1 MGEGRLSVL
10 QARVFISCGQSKN
23 SDEVSIASQ
32 IEETLCSLGF
42 NPYVAVQEQTLR
54 GLKENIFEQLSKSE
68 YFIFVDFKREPISD
82 GVHRGSLFCHQELA
96 IASYLNIP
104 VLAFQESGVKS
115 DDGIVRF
122 IQMNAVQ
129 FTDRHLLPGL
139 IAEEVTKRKETWDPC
154 WRNELVIER
163 DPEQVSRTLLQDT
176 GQWCRFYHV
185 GVRNRHRSKTA
196 RDCYAYLER
205 ATRLGQG
212 AEIPIKQV
220 EFRWAGYSQPNA
232 HVFPGRVRAFDAF
245 FIPEDSPLQ
254 LQFNVFATGTDFIPR
269 IGGEGCYELEYSVVS
284 ENFPEARAA
293 LHLNLGPTLD
303 ATTLALKTV

>member
-154 WRNELVIER
+154 WRNSSSSSATQNRSHELSYKIR
-163 DPEQVSRTLLQDT
+163 GD
-176 GQWCRFYHV
+176 
-185 GVRNRHRSKTA
+185 
-196 RDCYAYLER
+196 
-205 ATRLGQG
+205 G
-212 AEIPIKQV
+212 A
-220 EFRWAGYSQPNA
+220 GS
-232 HVFPGRVRAFDAF
+232 
-245 FIPEDSPLQ
+245 
-254 LQFNVFATGTDFIPR
+254 
-269 IGGEGCYELEYSVVS
+269 
-284 ENFPEARAA
+284 
-293 LHLNLGPTLD
+293 
-303 ATTLALKTV
+303 TTLACAIGIGARRQETAMPTLRELLDLDKVPKFQLNRLSSAGLDIANPTPMFSPEGSARSMHSSFRRTLHCSSSSMYLLRERTSSPVLGVRAATNWNIQ